1 VRATYKKIRAG
12 AYEFPGDTSGGCTPG
27 VSVDTAGGSIPG
39 PGTRDCLP
47 PGGSDGVGTGQ
58 TLTESIGKANSQTSL
73 GKQSNTNPPVHAT
86 RLGKNAE
93 HLIKWCLAPKPEH
106 RPSLVEIASHPF
118 MLVGAPEWRLRSE
131 LTVVHATGVGTSER
145 TKSPLIRT
153 ESPLKAKASSESRS
167 GSPFKTHATRAPLS
181 PLPVNAKL
189 RRNDGNGM
197 GNRDA
202 QRAKPVSP
210 ATPKSPPPSVPRAFD
225 VLRDL
230 HGDLFGGTQA
240 PRRALE
246 DGTTGA
252 DAVHAVPAAAP
263 HPSSLSRP
271 PGPIPLPVPSVASLN
286 LDTSHSSLSAS
297 PELATRILG
306 NTSPSPLGAA
316 ALGAALQKTTSG
328 GGGGASTAAGDATT
342 PEPCR
347 ASNPT
352 FVSFPPI
359 WVTKWVDY
367 TSKYGTAFPTHRVPP
382 SAIAHTRPAK
392 GALRPEGRIPGGL
405 TPRLFA

>member
-1 VRATYKKIRAG
+1 
-12 AYEFPGDTSGGCTPG
+12 
-27 VSVDTAGGSIPG
+27 
-39 PGTRDCLP
+39 
-47 PGGSDGVGTGQ
+47 
-58 TLTESIGKANSQTSL
+58 
-73 GKQSNTNPPVHAT
+73 
-86 RLGKNAE
+86 
-93 HLIKWCLAPKPEH
+93 
-106 RPSLVEIASHPF
+106 
-118 MLVGAPEWRLRSE
+118 M
-131 LTVVHATGVGTSER
+131 
-145 TKSPLIRT
+145 
-153 ESPLKAKASSESRS
+153 
-167 GSPFKTHATRAPLS
+167 
-181 PLPVNAKL
+181 
-189 RRNDGNGM
+189 
-197 GNRDA
+197 
-202 QRAKPVSP
+202 
-210 ATPKSPPPSVPRAFD
+210 
-225 VLRDL
+225 LRDL